1 MVDVDSKFAISPTKS
16 LRISCNENY
25 AGIQLYPNPAISFAN
40 LMLKNDQERFYT
52 IQILNAI
59 GQILYTTTIEIVN
72 ETKVISLP
80 VANLPSGIYSIMIT
94 DDGNEHKVIKMT
106 KE

>member
-1 MVDVDSKFAISPTKS
+1 
-16 LRISCNENY
+16 
-25 AGIQLYPNPAISFAN
+25 
-40 LMLKNDQERFYT
+40 MLKNDQERFYT

>member
-1 MVDVDSKFAISPTKS
+1 
-16 LRISCNENY
+16 
-25 AGIQLYPNPAISFAN
+25 
-40 LMLKNDQERFYT
+40 
-52 IQILNAI
+52 
-59 GQILYTTTIEIVN
+59 VN